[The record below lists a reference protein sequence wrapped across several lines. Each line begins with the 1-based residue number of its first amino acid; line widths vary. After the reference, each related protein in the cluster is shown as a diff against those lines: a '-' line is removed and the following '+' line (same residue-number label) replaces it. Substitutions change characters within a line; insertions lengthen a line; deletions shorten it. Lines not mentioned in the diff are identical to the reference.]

1 MDVFTIFLIIIIVIG
16 LLTIIY
22 ITIFN
27 HLQFSQTKIE
37 KVEGKI
43 DEDLREKYDLIKKAD
58 SIIKDNL
65 ENKKDYLKE
74 YINIKNE
81 KISNFDLERKLKEA
95 ENLINTLYEDN
106 KDLNKNNS
114 MLEIKL
120 EFKAINE
127 KLVAGISYY
136 NKHVTEINNY
146 IRKFPN
152 NIIAKIHHFKIKPFF
167 DGKDMTDT
175 DINDFKL

>member
-1 MDVFTIFLIIIIVIG
+1 MES
-16 LLTIIY
+16 LTIILLLVILLGIIAILY
-22 ITIFN
+22 INIYN
-27 HLQFSQTKIE
+27 HIQFSKTKIE

-43 DEDLREKYDLIKKAD
+43 DEDLREKYDLIVKAD
-58 SIIKDNL
+58 TVIKNNL
-65 ENKKDYLKE
+65 KAKKDYLKE
-74 YINIKNE
+74 YINLKEE

-95 ENLINTLYEDN
+95 KNIIDTLYEDN
-106 KDLNKNNS
+106 KELNQNET
-114 MLEIKL
+114 MQEINE
-120 EFKAINE
+120 EFKSIDE

-146 IRKFPN
+146 IRRFPN
-152 NIIAKIHHFKIKPFF
+152 NLIAKIHHMKPKTFF